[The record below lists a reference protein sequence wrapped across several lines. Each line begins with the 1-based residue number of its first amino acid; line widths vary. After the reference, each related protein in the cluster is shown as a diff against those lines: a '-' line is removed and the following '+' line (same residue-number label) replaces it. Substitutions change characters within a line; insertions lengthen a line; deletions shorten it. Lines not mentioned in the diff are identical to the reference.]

1 MRVCGLCLCIT
12 NEVPSANHIC
22 MMIIHSVLDE
32 LEYWYIEVL
41 FIIINKECI
50 YGWVGVES
58 MKGFTVYGL
67 LVACFSLLCVCVC
80 VHLCVTGSVEST
92 DVLKVGQQIY
102 WYLYMLYM
110 Q

>member
-12 NEVPSANHIC
+12 NEEPSANHIC

-50 YGWVGVES
+50 CGWVGVES

-80 VHLCVTGSVEST
+80 SSVCN
-92 DVLKVGQQIY
+92 
-102 WYLYMLYM
+102 W
-110 Q
+110 